1 MLEILEYEVYG
12 LENAKRYSGLPMVV
26 DIDDLE
32 PSDERMEKLCNA
44 KPSSG
49 HDCSVKG
56 ILVTALIK
64 YPGYWT
70 PQFQRYH
77 FADIISSQ
85 SKMHRLT
92 KMDVGTASNKYVDY
106 RTIEVLREK
115 INIYNFMVDNGVE
128 SCYTVLG
135 RPFTTY
141 DCAFEFEEKM
151 LKDDIDY
158 VPELFIGEVKKYEAF
173 MEVISNCPMGFEMVM
188 AIETNYL
195 QLKTIYEQRKHH
207 KLVED
212 WGAFC
217 KWCETLPKFVDYCLK
232 GKRLFTENTT
242 KKV

>member
-1 MLEILEYEVYG
+1 MLEVLEYNVYG
-12 LENAKRYSGLPMVV
+12 LEKAKRYSGLPMTI

-32 PSDERMEKLCNA
+32 ESDSRMEKLCNA
-44 KPSSG
+44 RTGSG
-49 HDCSVKG
+49 HDCSAKG

-92 KMDVGTASNKYVDY
+92 KMDVGKASNKYVDN
-106 RTIEVLREK
+106 RVIEVLREK
-115 INIYNFMVDNGVE
+115 INIYNFMVDNKIDECFMVM
-128 SCYTVLG
+128 G
-135 RPFTTY
+135 RPFENY
-141 DCAFEFEEKM
+141 ECAMEFEAIIFEG
-151 LKDDIDY
+151 DEDY
-158 VPELFIGEVKKYEAF
+158 VPELYIGKIGKYEAF
-173 MEVISNCPMGFEMVM
+173 MEVVSNCPMGFEMVM

-207 KLVED
+207 KLAED

-217 KWCETLPKFVDYCLK
+217 EWCETLPKFVEYCLK
-232 GKRLFTENTT
+232 GKRIFT
-242 KKV
+242 KK